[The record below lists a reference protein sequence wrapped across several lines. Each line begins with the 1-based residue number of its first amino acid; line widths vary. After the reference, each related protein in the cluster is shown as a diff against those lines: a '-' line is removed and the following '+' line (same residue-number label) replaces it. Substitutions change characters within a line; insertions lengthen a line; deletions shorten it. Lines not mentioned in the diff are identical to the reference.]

1 MATKYAQK
9 INIDGIE
16 FYQVGANRYVV
27 HYLEIP
33 ILESEYNAFT
43 NYKTALNKSRILGGK
58 VYTAKWFGGGIAFE
72 TTDLNK
78 LAKGIKN
85 L

>member
-1 MATKYAQK
+1 MATKYVQK
-9 INIDGIE
+9 TVIDGIE
-16 FYQVGANRYVV
+16 FFQVGTNRYVI

-33 ILESEYNAFT
+33 ILESEYNTFT
-43 NYKTALNKSRILGGK
+43 NYNTALNKSRILGGK
-58 VYTAKWFGGGIAFE
+58 VYTAKWFGGGIVFE
-72 TTDLNK
+72 TNDLNK